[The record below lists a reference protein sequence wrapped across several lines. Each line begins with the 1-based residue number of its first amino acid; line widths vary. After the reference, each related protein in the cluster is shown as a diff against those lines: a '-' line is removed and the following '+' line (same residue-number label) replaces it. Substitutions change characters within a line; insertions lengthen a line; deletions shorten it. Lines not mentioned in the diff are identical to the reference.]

1 MLYNLIFLLLLL
13 LAILYVFS
21 YSENNNVFTLK
32 NSENSENLKDSKK
45 VIEGA
50 SNRQIRKLNNKTFE
64 LTNKIRDLESKMSN
78 VKRRTDKALSI
89 SKASME

>member
-1 MLYNLIFLLLLL
+1 MLYKLIFLLLLL
-13 LAILYVFS
+13 LAIFYVFS

-32 NSENSENLKDSKK
+32 TLKDSKYSKK

>member
-1 MLYNLIFLLLLL
+1 MLYKLIFLLLLL
-13 LAILYVFS
+13 LAIFYVFS

-32 NSENSENLKDSKK
+32 TLKDSKYSKK

-50 SNRQIRKLNNKTFE
+50 SNRQIRNLNNKTFE

-78 VKRRTDKALSI
+78 VKRRTNKALSI